1 MPPAREFTRAT
12 KRNWN
17 RPVVD
22 PTEPV
27 VVADK
32 AVIAGLDYW
41 RTLPIKQQPTWPDAE
56 AVAAASAELAT
67 QPPLVF
73 AGEVDILRDRLAQ
86 AARGEAFLLQ
96 GGDCAETFSGATAEQ
111 IRNRVKTVLQM
122 AVVLTYGASMPVV
135 KMGRMAGQFAK
146 PRSSD
151 FETRGDVTLPA
162 YRGDIVNGYDFTP
175 ESREA
180 DPARLVKGYHTA
192 ASTLNL
198 IRAFTQGGF
207 ADLRQVH
214 SWNQG
219 FAANPANQRYE
230 KLAKEIDRAIKFMI
244 ACGADFEALRRTEF
258 YTSHEGLLMDYERPM
273 TRIDSRTG
281 TPYNTSAHFVWIGE
295 RTRDLDSAHVDF
307 LSRVRNPIGVKL
319 GPTTSIDD
327 MMRLIDVLDPNR
339 EPGRLTFITRMGAG
353 KIRDAL
359 PPLLEAVKASDANPL
374 WVTDP
379 MHGNGVTTP
388 TGYKTRRF
396 DDVVDE
402 VKGFFEAHR
411 AVGTH
416 PGGIHVELTGDDVTE
431 CMGGSEH
438 IDEAALATRY
448 ESLCDPRLN
457 HMQSLELAFLV
468 AEELAVR

>member
-1 MPPAREFTRAT
+1 VLDTSD
-12 KRNWN
+12 
-17 RPVVD
+17 PVVK
-22 PTEPV
+22 
-27 VVADK
+27 ADES
-32 AVIAGLDYW
+32 VIEGLDYW
-41 RTLPIKQQPTWPDAE
+41 RTLEIKQQPTWPDPDA
-56 AVAAASAELAT
+56 AAAASAEIAT
-67 QPPLVF
+67 LPPLVF
-73 AGEVDILRDRLAQ
+73 AGEVDQLRTRLAR
-86 AARGEAFLLQ
+86 AADGNAFLLQ
-96 GGDCAETFSGATAEQ
+96 GGDCAETFAGATADQ

-122 AVVLTYGASMPVV
+122 AVVLTYGASMPVI

-151 FETRGDVTLPA
+151 TETRGGVTLPA

-175 ESREA
+175 ESRAA
-180 DPARLVKGYHTA
+180 DPRRLVQGYHTA

-214 SWNQG
+214 SWNRG

-230 KLAKEIDRAIKFMI
+230 GLAREIDRAIKFME
-244 ACGADFEALRRTEF
+244 AAGADFDELTRVEF
-258 YTSHEGLLMDYERPM
+258 YSSHEGLLMDYERPM

-295 RTRDLDSAHVDF
+295 RTRDLDGAHVDF

-319 GPTTSIDD
+319 GPSTTADT
-327 MMRLIDVLDPNR
+327 MLRLIDKLDPER

-353 KIRDAL
+353 TIRDAL
-359 PPLLEAVKASDANPL
+359 PPLLEAVKRSDARPL

-379 MHGNGVTTP
+379 MHGNGLTTP

-411 AVGTH
+411 AAGTH

-431 CMGGSEH
+431 CLGGSEQ
-438 IDEAALATRY
+438 IDEETLATRY

-468 AEELAVR
+468 AEELAAR